1 MKSFVAIASLLP
13 LLASAAPTPQG
24 TTAAPAFTKGQIIG
38 ITQQL
43 NREDTA
49 NTVDGKILGTT
60 VQRPGN
66 AVVEA
71 AVSLPGP
78 WCAGFSDDKAQN
90 VVKSMNNKLDGIFNS
105 ERTASYGNV
114 PVNIASYWC
123 AATRLEVEQFV
134 AKIGPFAPKPDTGA
148 APAIPNPGA
157 SATTTTT
164 TTTSAAAT
172 ATATASL
179 LPKGTKLTITQQLDR
194 QDTANTVDGLI
205 LGTTPTNPGNAA
217 VEAAVNEV
225 GPWCAGFSDAKA
237 QNVVKSINEKMDG
250 IFNSARPASYGN
262 TPVPIGS
269 YWCANTRLEVEQFVA
284 KVGPFAP
291 KPAAGADTGAVA
303 SPVGSAPA
311 AGITSPPVL
320 GAGNVAAPVTVT
332 VTVTEPASCDQQ
344 QGGHWGQ
351 QGGWKGQQKDGSL
364 MDMLSGSGN

>member
-1 MKSFVAIASLLP
+1 MKSVVALASLLP

-24 TTAAPAFTKGQIIG
+24 TVAVPAFTKGQIIG

-49 NTVDGKILGTT
+49 NTT
-60 VQRPGN
+60 GN
-66 AVVEA
+66 AIVEA
-71 AVSLPGP
+71 AVTLPGPAGQTGP

-90 VVKSMNNKLDGIFNS
+90 VVKSINNKLDGIFNS
-105 ERTASYGNV
+105 ERTASYGDV
-114 PVNIASYWC
+114 PVVIASYWC

-148 APAIPNPGA
+148 APAISNPAA

-164 TTTSAAAT
+164 TTASAAT

-205 LGTTPTNPGNAA
+205 LGTTPTNPGNVA

-237 QNVVKSINEKMDG
+237 QNVVKSINEKKDG
-250 IFNSARPASYGN
+250 IFNSVRPASYGN

-320 GAGNVAAPVTVT
+320 GAGKVSAPVTVT
-332 VTVTEPASCDQQ
+332 VTVTAPASCDQQ
-344 QGGHWGQ
+344 QGPWSK
-351 QGGWKGQQKDGSL
+351 QGGWKGQQNGGNL
-364 MDMLSGSGN
+364 MDMLAGGSN